1 LVARSLSRTPVK
13 LADTVELRMKPE
25 GNVHLFHPDTG
36 ERIN

>member
-25 GNVHLFHPDTG
+25 GKVHLFHPETG
-36 ERIN
+36 DRID